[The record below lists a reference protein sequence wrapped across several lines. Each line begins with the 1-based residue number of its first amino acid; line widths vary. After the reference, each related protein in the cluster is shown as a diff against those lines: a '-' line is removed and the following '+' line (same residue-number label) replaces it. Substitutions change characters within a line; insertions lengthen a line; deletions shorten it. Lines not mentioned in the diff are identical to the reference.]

1 MSKVVD
7 GVEKHKIIETTVG
20 RIIYNQGIPQDLGF
34 VDRTNPE
41 NEFQLEIDFPVIKKN
56 LGK

>member
-1 MSKVVD
+1 MEYEIHKKV
-7 GVEKHKIIETTVG
+7 ETTVG

-41 NEFQLEIDFPVIKKN
+41 NEFQYEIDFPLLKKI
-56 LGK
+56 